1 MMEQAKIQAPL
12 SERIK
17 ALEGNIRGRVNALME
32 YITKP
37 DRELSFADRLLAL
50 DLFRAYED
58 YNLIKEILMPEC
70 VDEEIY
76 MLVSKDFDEIT
87 NYAVKYFKDNITIMK
102 DRLGFRI
109 SLFKQDI
116 YSFIKGCADI
126 LD

>member
-1 MMEQAKIQAPL
+1 MEQAKIQAPL

>member
-1 MMEQAKIQAPL
+1 MEQVKAQAPL

-17 ALEGNIRGRVNALME
+17 ALEGNIRGRVNELME
-32 YITKP
+32 FITKP

-58 YNLIKEILMPEC
+58 YNLVKEILMPEC

-76 MLVSKDFDEIT
+76 MLISKDFDEIT
-87 NYAVKYFKDNITIMK
+87 NDAVKYFKDNVTIMK

>member
-1 MMEQAKIQAPL
+1 MMEQVKAQAPL

-17 ALEGNIRGRVNALME
+17 VLEGNIRKRINELME

-58 YNLIKEILMPEC
+58 YNLVKEILMPEC

-76 MLVSKDFDEIT
+76 MLISKDFDEIT
-87 NYAVKYFKDNITIMK
+87 NYAVKYFKDNVSIMK

>member
-1 MMEQAKIQAPL
+1 MEQAKIQTPL

-17 ALEGNIRGRVNALME
+17 TLEGNIRKRVNELME

-58 YNLIKEILMPEC
+58 YNLVKEILMPEC

-76 MLVSKDFDEIT
+76 MLISKDFDEIT
-87 NYAVKYFKDNITIMK
+87 NYAIKYFKDNVSIMK

>member
-1 MMEQAKIQAPL
+1 MEQVKAQAPL

-17 ALEGNIRGRVNALME
+17 ALEGNIRGRVNELME
-32 YITKP
+32 FITKP

-58 YNLIKEILMPEC
+58 YNLVKEILMPEC

-76 MLVSKDFDEIT
+76 MLISKDFDEIT
-87 NYAVKYFKDNITIMK
+87 NYAVKYFKDNVTIMK

>member
-1 MMEQAKIQAPL
+1 MMEQVKAQAPL

-17 ALEGNIRGRVNALME
+17 VLEGNIRKRINELME

-58 YNLIKEILMPEC
+58 YNLVKEILMPEC

-76 MLVSKDFDEIT
+76 MLISKDFDEIT
-87 NYAVKYFKDNITIMK
+87 NYAIKYFKDNVSIMK

>member
-1 MMEQAKIQAPL
+1 MEQVKTQTPL

-17 ALEGNIRGRVNALME
+17 VLEGNIRGRVNALME

-116 YSFIKGCADI
+116 YSFIKGCAEI

>member
-1 MMEQAKIQAPL
+1 MEQAKIQAPL

-58 YNLIKEILMPEC
+58 YNLVKEILMPEC

-76 MLVSKDFDEIT
+76 MLISKDFDEIT
-87 NYAVKYFKDNITIMK
+87 NYAVKYFKDNVSIMK

>member
-1 MMEQAKIQAPL
+1 MEQAKAQTPL

-17 ALEGNIRGRVNALME
+17 VLEGNIRGRVNALME

-37 DRELSFADRLLAL
+37 DRELTFADRLLAL

-58 YNLIKEILMPEC
+58 YNLVKEILMPEC

-76 MLVSKDFDEIT
+76 MLISKDFDEIT
-87 NYAVKYFKDNITIMK
+87 NYAIKYFKDNVSIMK

>member
-1 MMEQAKIQAPL
+1 MEQVKAQAPL
-12 SERIK
+12 SEKIK
-17 ALEGNIRGRVNALME
+17 ALEADIRKKINELME

-37 DRELSFADRLLAL
+37 DRELSFADRLLLL

-58 YNLIKEILMPEC
+58 YNLVKEILMPEC

-76 MLVSKDFDEIT
+76 LLISKDFDEIT
-87 NYAVKYFKDNITIMK
+87 NYATKYFKDNVTIYK

-126 LD
+126 FS